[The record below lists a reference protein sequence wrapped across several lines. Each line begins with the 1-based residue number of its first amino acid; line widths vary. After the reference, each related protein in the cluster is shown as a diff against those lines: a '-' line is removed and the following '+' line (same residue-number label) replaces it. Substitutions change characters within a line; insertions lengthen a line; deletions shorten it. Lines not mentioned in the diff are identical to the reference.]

1 MKTKRWLNWLGLAVL
16 TALAL
21 LWLVPLIWSVLVSV
35 RPADESIVQGNIFFG
50 SSITGENFGQVLQV
64 ADWGQMYVTSI
75 IFVLGTLAA
84 QIVTITLAGYAFA
97 RMKFFGRNVLFL
109 LVLVQLMIPSAVL
122 LVPNFVTIRTLG
134 LYDTKLA
141 LIMPYVG
148 SAFGTFLMRQ
158 TFRQVPPDLEDAA
171 RIDGASWLAV
181 LRHIYLP
188 ASIPTLVA
196 FSLVSISAHWNEFLW
211 PIIVYQRPEN
221 RTLTVG
227 LTQVLRTSENGALYG
242 QIMAGVLIV
251 VTPLLLLFMIFQRQF
266 INSFLRSGLK

>member
-1 MKTKRWLNWLGLAVL
+1 M
-16 TALAL
+16 
-21 LWLVPLIWSVLVSV
+21 
-35 RPADESIVQGNIFFG
+35 
-50 SSITGENFGQVLQV
+50 
-64 ADWGQMYVTSI
+64 
-75 IFVLGTLAA
+75 
-84 QIVTITLAGYAFA
+84 
-97 RMKFFGRNVLFL
+97 
-109 LVLVQLMIPSAVL
+109 
-122 LVPNFVTIRTLG
+122 
-134 LYDTKLA
+134 
-141 LIMPYVG
+141 
-148 SAFGTFLMRQ
+148 MRQ
-158 TFRQVPPDLEDAA
+158 AFRQVPRDLEDAG

-251 VTPLLLLFMIFQRQF
+251 VTPLLFLFMIFQRQV
-266 INSFLRSGLK
+266 INSFLPSRLKKTKDTSFSAFHYAHIFQI

>member
-97 RMKFFGRNVLFL
+97 RMKFLWRHILFI

-122 LVPNFVTIRTLG
+122 LVPNFATISYFHLF
-134 LYDTKLA
+134 DTKIG
-141 LIMPYVG
+141 LILPFFG
-148 SAFGTFLMRQ
+148 SC
-158 TFRQVPPDLEDAA
+158 
-171 RIDGASWLAV
+171 
-181 LRHIYLP
+181 
-188 ASIPTLVA
+188 
-196 FSLVSISAHWNEFLW
+196 
-211 PIIVYQRPEN
+211 
-221 RTLTVG
+221 
-227 LTQVLRTSENGALYG
+227 
-242 QIMAGVLIV
+242 
-251 VTPLLLLFMIFQRQF
+251 
-266 INSFLRSGLK
+266 